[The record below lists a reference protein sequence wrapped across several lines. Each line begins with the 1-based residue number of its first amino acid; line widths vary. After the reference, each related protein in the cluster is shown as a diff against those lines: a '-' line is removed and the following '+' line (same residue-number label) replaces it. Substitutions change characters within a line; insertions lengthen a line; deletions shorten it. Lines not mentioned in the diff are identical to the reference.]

1 MEIQELEQ
9 SISAI
14 IKDFRQGAV
23 GIELNSEH
31 VHKWVSQFDVDDQKV
46 ILEETLQVFQ
56 KWYFNKTKIKEFR
69 NEKGLSQQKL
79 ADLTGVTRQTINALE
94 NARYNPSLL
103 LAFRITKILDKE
115 NIEDVFIIDDGE

>member
-56 KWYFNKTKIKEFR
+56 KWYLIK
-69 NEKGLSQQKL
+69 LKL
-79 ADLTGVTRQTINALE
+79 KN
-94 NARYNPSLL
+94 
-103 LAFRITKILDKE
+103 F
-115 NIEDVFIIDDGE
+115 